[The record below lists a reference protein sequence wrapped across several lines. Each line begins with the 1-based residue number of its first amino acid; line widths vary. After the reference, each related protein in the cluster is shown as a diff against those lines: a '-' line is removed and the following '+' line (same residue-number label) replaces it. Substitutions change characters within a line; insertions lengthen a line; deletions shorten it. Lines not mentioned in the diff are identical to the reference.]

1 MGVNMSKGKSTSAGA
16 SVEESV
22 AGSTASGSGVE
33 SGSAGRAT
41 GTVGGVDLAQ
51 DIGQAEAYTV
61 NMKRLVAGELDFSE
75 FMRTIAATDA
85 GRRSANAADQDDRRG
100 RNGEDNDDERAKL
113 GNLALANAVYNS
125 DQLAKIQLSE
135 RERTVR
141 HSDLA
146 IDRQWNVN
154 ETDALATAL
163 IAKVTEA
170 LGIKTTEE

>member
-1 MGVNMSKGKSTSAGA
+1 MSKSKSTS
-16 SVEESV
+16 VVDESV
-22 AGSTASGSGVE
+22 AGATAAGSNTE

-41 GTVGGVDLAQ
+41 GIVGGVDLAQ

-85 GRRSANAADQDDRRG
+85 GRRSSNAADHDDRRG

-135 RERTVR
+135 RTVR

-170 LGIKTTEE
+170 LGIKTEE